1 MATLKSEIFTL
12 IREKLPLYV
21 KYTDEELDK
30 IVFHTHE
37 NIRLS
42 QQGYKIL
49 SALKKSH
56 SFEIPQDLSSKHSM
70 ALSVLSGP
78 FYRTV
83 KRIYIFSDEDAL
95 MIKVSGGIEQFLDKY
110 VKQH

>member
-37 NIRLS
+37 TIRLS

-49 SALKKSH
+49 SGIKK
-56 SFEIPQDLSSKHSM
+56 FYVFIIPQDLASKHSM
-70 ALSVLSGP
+70 ALSSLSGP
-78 FYRTV
+78 FYRSM
-83 KRIYIFSDEDAL
+83 KRIYIFSDDDAL
-95 MIKVSGGIEQFLDKY
+95 MIELSGGIEQFLNKY
-110 VKQH
+110 VKQ